1 MLKGKKIG
9 FIITDSFYN
18 FHNII
23 PKIRELVK
31 RGAKIMPIISL
42 NSQNEKINKFI
53 DEIKNITFNQPINS
67 IEEAS
72 KLVTDIMVI
81 APCNGNTIAKL
92 ASNIEDTPAVAAIQS
107 HLKNENNVIIAI
119 AANNALSTNAVN
131 IGILLNRKHFYFVPV
146 RQNNPITKPYS
157 ISFDSE
163 YLIPTIEH
171 ALFEKQIQPMLLWN
185 IFSLFY
191 KKVLTRTLVCF
202 IINT

>member
-1 MLKGKKIG
+1 
-9 FIITDSFYN
+9 
-18 FHNII
+18 
-23 PKIRELVK
+23 
-31 RGAKIMPIISL
+31 MPIISL

-171 ALFEKQIQPMLLWN
+171 ALFEKQIQPMLL
-185 IFSLFY
+185 
-191 KKVLTRTLVCF
+191 
-202 IINT
+202 